1 MMFVALNLHLV
12 NDAISFL
19 LFLPG
24 PELESAEV
32 MSSGYLSRLPLMVN
46 LWELKKHFLVNY
58 WH

>member
-32 MSSGYLSRLPLMVN
+32 MNSGYLSRLPLMWYTYGN
-46 LWELKKHFLVNY
+46 LHSIFW
-58 WH
+58 